1 MAVKVTHFS
10 QTFLKSNSVNAKQN
24 FWKKKKINA
33 AGKITLLSRS
43 LDRGYVKTDDWSQIA
58 LKWFRHLHTFC
69 VITDLW
75 LPHYIFFSAKWLL
88 LRSVSNSQWGKTLF
102 IPEGPLRFHLLQ
114 SVHSVNGA
122 HLLQPIRQKN
132 NIHTV
137 NFDCIFPVYHDQRT
151 NLISKVFFSIE
162 TFHMRIETPTKLM
175 LCLTDQKLQSLI
187 SCLVFCLLK
196 CRRERESVPQMT
208 FMDQQ
213 ETNNMVVCRIIH
225 VGGSWRM
232 NRNLDH
238 LRSILMPTRAP

>member
-1 MAVKVTHFS
+1 MVTTLHF
-10 QTFLKSNSVNAKQN
+10 FLWN
-24 FWKKKKINA
+24 
-33 AGKITLLSRS
+33 
-43 LDRGYVKTDDWSQIA
+43 
-58 LKWFRHLHTFC
+58 
-69 VITDLW
+69 DL
-75 LPHYIFFSAKWLL
+75 F
-88 LRSVSNSQWGKTLF
+88 RSVSNSQWGKTLF
-102 IPEGPLRFHLLQ
+102 IPEGRLGFHLLH

-151 NLISKVFFSIE
+151 NLISKVFFQSKLFIWE
-162 TFHMRIETPTKLM
+162 LKPWQSWCSVWRIRSFNLSFLASFSTN
-175 LCLTDQKLQSLI
+175 
-187 SCLVFCLLK
+187 VFCLLK

-238 LRSILMPTRAP
+238 LRSILMLTRAP